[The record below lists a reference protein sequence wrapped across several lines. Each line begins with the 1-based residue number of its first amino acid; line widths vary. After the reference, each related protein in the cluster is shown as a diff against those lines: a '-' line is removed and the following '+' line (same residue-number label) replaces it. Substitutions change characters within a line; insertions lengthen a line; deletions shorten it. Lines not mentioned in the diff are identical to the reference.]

1 MNLQTFIEKTWCSGC
16 GNYAILSA
24 FISAIKELR
33 IKPEKIV
40 VVSGIGCHGRM
51 SDYINVNSFHTIHG
65 RVIPLAT
72 GIKLANPE
80 LVVVGFSGDGDAY
93 SIGLGHLPHA
103 ARRNIDITLL
113 VHNNQVFGLT
123 TGQYTPTSPKGF
135 KSRSTPYGSLEE
147 PLNPLLLALAS
158 GATFVARGF
167 AGDISHLK
175 ILIKEAIKHKGFA
188 IIDVL
193 QPCVTYYNTY
203 QYYRQKVYKLENHD
217 PTDLYQAIK
226 KAMEWNDKIPIGILY
241 KIHKETLDEHV
252 KKPLIRIPETGVDV
266 KNLYRRFR

>member
-1 MNLQTFIEKTWCSGC
+1 MKLQTSVKKTWCPGC

-24 FISAIKELR
+24 FIAAMQELNIR
-33 IKPEKIV
+33 PEKIV
-40 VVSGIGCHGRM
+40 IVSGIGCHGRM
-51 SDYINVNSFHTIHG
+51 SDYLNVNSFHTIHG

-80 LVVVGFSGDGDAY
+80 LTVVGFSGDGDAY
-93 SIGLGHLPHA
+93 SIGIGHLPHA
-103 ARRNIDITLL
+103 ARRNINITLI

-135 KSRSTPYGSLEE
+135 RSRSSPYGSLEE

-167 AGDISHLK
+167 AGDVSHLK
-175 ILIKEAIKHKGFA
+175 ILIKEAINHKGFA
-188 IIDVL
+188 ILDVL

-203 QYYRQKVYKLENHD
+203 QYYRERVYKLEDHD
-217 PTDLYQAIK
+217 PTDFYQAIK
-226 KAMEWNDKIPIGILY
+226 KALEWNDRIPIGIFY
-241 KIHKETLDEHV
+241 KIQRETLDEHV
-252 KKPLIRIPETGVDV
+252 KTSLISVPTTGVNI
-266 KNLYRRFR
+266 KKLYERFK